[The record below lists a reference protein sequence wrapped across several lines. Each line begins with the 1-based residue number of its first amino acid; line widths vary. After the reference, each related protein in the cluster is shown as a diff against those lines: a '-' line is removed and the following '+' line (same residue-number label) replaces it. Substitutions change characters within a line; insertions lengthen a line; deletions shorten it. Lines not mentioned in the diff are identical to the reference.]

1 MITKITFSNYKAF
14 DYATIDIRPIN
25 VFLGANSIG
34 KSSILQLLLMLQ
46 QTALSPNYKSPL
58 RLNGS
63 YVSLGECINLLKGKD
78 PNKKLKFELEIDKE
92 TKDVQ
97 FFFSNIIET
106 YFKPIIIV
114 TLGICNNKDIYN
126 RIGYKRDIDFFFD
139 DSAEVFRRISKS
151 LFLSL
156 VSDAIRNLNELNEKN
171 NEMVV
176 QYYPFT
182 KMDYRAVIIENL
194 KRGKISEFETV
205 YDFFWNLLNQ
215 REHNL
220 SFACELE
227 YMDKALFLTEY
238 TIYSDKKALL
248 RINIDINR
256 ERDIEFYSDFVKL
269 DDINSQYKQEIN
281 RIYQKN
287 RTIFSFITD
296 YLPEKSVNVFI
307 YRNIIDKFNN
317 IIKSE
322 LVDNALSHISPL
334 RAFPKRYYFLDK
346 SRNNQDVADSSD
358 GDVIAEI
365 LNGNNAVLT
374 KVNNWFKTFGLR
386 LDVFQVK
393 DVIHNLRVQQKEVL
407 LDITDVGFGVSQIL
421 PIIIQGFL
429 SKTNSITLIEQ
440 PEIHLHPK
448 MQADLAD
455 LFIGFIQNKNKQ
467 AYKKIIVETHS
478 EYLLKRLRRRISSN
492 EIPSSDVAI
501 YLFEPLE
508 FGTNIRRLIVSDTG
522 NFEWPKNFYEGDLLD
537 DTIEFLKNQ
546 E

>member
-1 MITKITFSNYKAF
+1 MITKISFSNYKAF
-14 DYATIDIRPIN
+14 DRATIEIRPIN

-46 QTALSPNYKSPL
+46 QTASSPNYKSPL

-63 YVSLGECINLLKGKD
+63 YVNLGECINLLKGKD
-78 PNKKLKFELEIDKE
+78 ASKRLKFELEIDKE
-92 TKDVQ
+92 TKEINS
-97 FFFSNIIET
+97 FFNSIIQT

-114 TLGICNNKDIYN
+114 ALGICNNTDMYKE
-126 RIGYKRDIDFFFD
+126 IGYKKDIDFFFD
-139 DSAEVFRRISKS
+139 GSIDVFKNVSKELFVRLVDSATKILKKV
-151 LFLSL
+151 
-156 VSDAIRNLNELNEKN
+156 DEKDLK
-171 NEMVV
+171 VV
-176 QYYPFT
+176 GQYSPFT
-182 KMDYRAVIIENL
+182 RMDYRAVIVENL
-194 KRGKISEFETV
+194 RKGRLHEFIVV
-205 YDFFWNLLNQ
+205 YDFFSSLVEQ
-215 REHNL
+215 IECSL
-220 SFACELE
+220 SFCCELACV
-227 YMDKALFLTEY
+227 DKYLYLTQYAIHTAEK
-238 TIYSDKKALL
+238 TLL
-248 RINIDINR
+248 GMNIDINK
-256 ERDIEFYSDFVKL
+256 ERDIEIYSDFVDL
-269 DDINSQYKQEIN
+269 NDINLQYKQEIN
-281 RIYQKN
+281 RIYQKH

-296 YLPEKSVNVFI
+296 YQPEKSVNVFI
-307 YRNIIDKFNN
+307 YRNIIDSFNN
-317 IIKSE
+317 IVKNE
-322 LVDNALSHISPL
+322 LSDNSLSHISPL

-358 GDVIAEI
+358 GDIIAEI

-374 KVNNWFKTFGLR
+374 KVNNWFKTFGLH

-393 DVIHNLRVQQKEVL
+393 DVIHNLRVRQKDVL

-429 SKTNSITLIEQ
+429 SKANSITLIEQ

-455 LFIGFIQNKNKQ
+455 LFIGFVQNKNKQ

-508 FGTNIRRLIVSDTG
+508 FGTNIRRLSISDTG

>member
-1 MITKITFSNYKAF
+1 
-14 DYATIDIRPIN
+14 
-25 VFLGANSIG
+25 
-34 KSSILQLLLMLQ
+34 
-46 QTALSPNYKSPL
+46 
-58 RLNGS
+58 
-63 YVSLGECINLLKGKD
+63 
-78 PNKKLKFELEIDKE
+78 
-92 TKDVQ
+92 
-97 FFFSNIIET
+97 
-106 YFKPIIIV
+106 
-114 TLGICNNKDIYN
+114 
-126 RIGYKRDIDFFFD
+126 
-139 DSAEVFRRISKS
+139 
-151 LFLSL
+151 
-156 VSDAIRNLNELNEKN
+156 
-171 NEMVV
+171 
-176 QYYPFT
+176 
-182 KMDYRAVIIENL
+182 
-194 KRGKISEFETV
+194 
-205 YDFFWNLLNQ
+205 
-215 REHNL
+215 
-220 SFACELE
+220 
-227 YMDKALFLTEY
+227 MDKALFLTEY

-322 LVDNALSHISPL
+322 LGDNALSHISPL